1 MNLMGLIEIMI
12 WFRVLFLMQFM
23 VVKFK
28 LQQMVVKKG
37 ILLTN
42 NIFPM
47 MVMFFLDFVIYLETV
62 I

>member
-28 LQQMVVKKG
+28 LQQMVVKKV

-42 NIFPM
+42 NIFPT